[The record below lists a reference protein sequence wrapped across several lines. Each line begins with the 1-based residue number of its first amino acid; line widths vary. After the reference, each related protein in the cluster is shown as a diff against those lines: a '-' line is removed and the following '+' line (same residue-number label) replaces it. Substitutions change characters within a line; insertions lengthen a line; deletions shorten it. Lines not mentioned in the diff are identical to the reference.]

1 MRLAGGRPRRG
12 QRVGNVKS
20 RGREKPDSPPGL
32 RRKLNIQQ
40 KLLIAVFSAI
50 TMLLLLAV
58 GVWAYDNAQ
67 KDQIAPG
74 IKIGGVDIGGRSAD
88 SARKIIKNEV
98 VAPLRQPVVVS
109 FEGED
114 YRISP
119 RRLEQTADIDG
130 MVDEAIE
137 ASRAGGLLER
147 VSRYASGSD
156 VNTDLE
162 PKIGY
167 SESEVEDFVAEL
179 AGRVDREAQNAS
191 IVPNGDTLRPTPGHE
206 GIQLQQD
213 QMYDLITEQVRS
225 PGRDA
230 EVQAVVKSTEPEST
244 KKELAKAYPT
254 YLTIDRSS
262 FTLRLFKNLRL
273 TKRYTI
279 AVGASGY
286 DTPSGL
292 YNIET
297 KEVNPTWHVPESG
310 WAGSLAGQDIP
321 PGPGN
326 PLVAR
331 WMGIYDGAGIH
342 GTDDTGSLG
351 SAASHGCIRMAVDE
365 VIELFDKVEVG
376 DPVYIQ

>member
-1 MRLAGGRPRRG
+1 MH
-12 QRVGNVKS
+12 
-20 RGREKPDSPPGL
+20 
-32 RRKLNIQQ
+32 Q
-40 KLLIAVFSAI
+40 KLMIAMVAAV

-58 GVWAYDNAQ
+58 GVWAYDSAQ
-67 KDQIAPG
+67 KDEIAPG
-74 IKIGGVDIGGRSAD
+74 IQVGGVDIGGRSED

-147 VSRYASGSD
+147 VSRYASGSEVD
-156 VNTDLE
+156 TDLD

-179 AGRVDREAQNAS
+179 AGRIDREAQNAS
-191 IVPNGDTLRPTPGHE
+191 IVPSGDTLRPTPGHE
-206 GIQLQQD
+206 GIELQQD

-230 EVQAVVKSTEPEST
+230 EVQAVVESTEPEIT

-262 FTLRLFKNLRL
+262 FTLRLFKNLQL
-273 TKRYTI
+273 TNRYTI

-286 DTPSGL
+286 DTPTGL
-292 YNIET
+292 YDLQT
-297 KEVNPTWHVPESG
+297 KEVNPTWHVPESD

-331 WMGIYDGAGIH
+331 WMGIYNGAGIH

-351 SAASHGCIRMAVDE
+351 SAASHGCIRMAVDD